1 MARRRYVILALVLL
15 AIAGGTFVLQRI
27 LFPSKPKALEVL
39 EVKGDVSV
47 VGATG
52 ESSSLANG
60 GRVLPGE
67 RVQTGAD
74 GEAILRGAGSST
86 ITVSERSNVTVDGV
100 LDGVARISVQEGFVR
115 SRVKQGEGAGVEMRG
130 GRDAASVLTRGGDVS
145 VGVDAGGNLAVA
157 TLDGTAS
164 LSHGGTTRELAA
176 GQTAFVAGGKVEV
189 GEVPTSLL
197 LKVAWPDAGRTRDSA
212 TKVSVTLPKG
222 STALVNG
229 APVTVGEDGTGTAT
243 VMLKEGDNKLTLQA
257 RDVAGNA
264 HEEES
269 GVIVLDTRPP
279 EIKIGGAKWQ

>member
-1 MARRRYVILALVLL
+1 MKARGRYVILALVLL
-15 AIAGGTFVLQRI
+15 AIAGGTFVLQRL
-27 LFPSKPKALEVL
+27 LFPAKPKALEVL
-39 EVKGDVSV
+39 GVKGDVSV
-47 VGATG
+47 VGAGG
-52 ESSSLANG
+52 ESSLANG

-67 RVQTGAD
+67 RVKTGAD

-86 ITVSERSNVTVDGV
+86 ITVSERSSVTVDGV

-157 TLDGTAS
+157 TLDGSAS
-164 LSHGGTTRELAA
+164 LSHGGTTRELSK

-189 GEVPTSLL
+189 GEVPTALL
-197 LKVAWPDAGRTRDSA
+197 LKVAWPEAGRTREAA
-212 TKVSVTLPKG
+212 TKVSLTLPKG

-229 APVTVGEDGTGTAT
+229 SPVAVSEDGTGTAVVT
-243 VMLKEGDNKLTLQA
+243 LNEGDNKLTLQA

-264 HEEES
+264 HAEES
-269 GVIVLDTRPP
+269 GIIVLDRTPADIRTP
-279 EIKIGGAKWQ
+279 GAKWQ